1 MYHWDTFVLKVVK
14 TTLLVLGALHFY
26 ITAWT
31 APICNLAIGSMGK
44 LVNPFASHAKDPRFE
59 PEWKQFFFFFFF
71 IALVVFCPQTRAY
84 RYKPTSFL
92 CFQVQGACVDNPP

>member
-1 MYHWDTFVLKVVK
+1 MYHWYTFVLKVVK

-31 APICNLAIGSMGK
+31 ARICNLAIGSMGK

-59 PEWKQFFFFFFF
+59 PEWKQFFFRFSRRLF
-71 IALVVFCPQTRAY
+71 ALACRC
-84 RYKPTSFL
+84 KPYGL
-92 CFQVQGACVDNPP
+92 KYGLKYLLALFQVQKEVGR